1 MNQSQ
6 NYGNRF
12 RLALVRLRTGS
23 DPVAWRP
30 GRAYL
35 THKPFV
41 VFVSCRRRS
50 RPLAV
55 NGLIDSICSRSA
67 INSTRVTNGPV
78 SGARPSRAELTR
90 DDDDRSIKFTFNK
103 PTASYRSLNIS
114 DRWSSYI
121 SPKTVAGNDTDYAR
135 PSVRPTVL
143 LASPSSRAF
152 LQSPA
157 AAPRVQPGTRTAT
170 PVIEDLLKI
179 YFFGCFCCKAF
190 EL

>member
-1 MNQSQ
+1 MA
-6 NYGNRF
+6 R
-12 RLALVRLRTGS
+12 
-23 DPVAWRP
+23 RP
-30 GRAYL
+30 GRTYL

-143 LASPSSRAF
+143 LASPPSRAVS
-152 LQSPA
+152 LRSCSRRRQ
-157 AAPRVQPGTRTAT
+157 R
-170 PVIEDLLKI
+170 PVCSREHGRRRPLLRI
-179 YFFGCFCCKAF
+179 Y
-190 EL
+190 